1 MDDTPS
7 PSKVMNH
14 HLLEARLQDMEER
27 NKMKEELVAAING
40 VGTDVAVIQNEIN
53 NHNKKLDTIE
63 SDLKKRDNYGY
74 IGSIIAGIMAGIGIW
89 DR

>member
-1 MDDTPS
+1 MAENDIPV
-7 PSKVMNH
+7 KVYNK
-14 HLLEARLQDMEER
+14 HLYELRLQDMEER

-74 IGSIIAGIMAGIGIW
+74 IGSIIAGIMAGFGLI